1 MNSLSW
7 LIYLASLSGSASSL
21 FSFMAFMGAVACVIG
36 AILSVLWTDGGGYNG
51 DIKIKGY
58 EEMRARGKVLSRT
71 GLMMLVGFGS
81 VATVLPGKDTI
92 YAIAASEIGERIIT
106 DETVKGLAAD
116 STKALQGWIRKQI
129 EPEAKKS

>member
-21 FSFMAFMGAVACVIG
+21 FSFMAFMGAVACIVG
-36 AILSVLWTDGGGYNG
+36 AILSVLWTDGGYGG
-51 DIKIKGY
+51 ERRLKGY
-58 EEMRARGKVLSRT
+58 EDMRERGKVMSRT
-71 GLMMLVGFGS
+71 GLIMLVGFGS